1 MSRGPEGKV
10 KDAVRKILET
20 TGAYWFMPAMG
31 AFGRSGIPDVIACHK
46 GHFIGIECKAGK
58 GKTTALQDREL
69 AAIKAAG
76 GTALIIN
83 ETNLHEPQY
92 TLELIN
98 ARTTT
103 T

>member
-58 GKTTALQDREL
+58 GKTTTLQDREL
-69 AAIKAAG
+69 ANINNTG

-83 ETNLHEPQY
+83 ETNLQLLKD
-92 TLELIN
+92 TLDKL
-98 ARTTT
+98 
-103 T
+103 